1 MTLPKLRPHTL
12 NMIAA
17 WIGSIATLSI
27 LILRNPIWMHRAI
40 VPVAPILAAFALAII
55 ATIVRLK
62 PDGDTILALSGTL
75 GATFSALSYCLF
87 Q

>member
-1 MTLPKLRPHTL
+1 MTLPKLRPQTL

-27 LILRNPIWMHRAI
+27 LILRNPTWMHRATFPI
-40 VPVAPILAAFALAII
+40 ATILAAVALLII

-62 PDGDTILALSGTL
+62 PHPDTILALSGTL